1 MKRKIWAFC
10 HTKERN
16 LPREE
21 QGTLGKGDLW
31 TFVAIDAETKL
42 VPSWAI
48 GARDPETAEA
58 FMYDLAERLATRVQ
72 LTTDGHR
79 PYLTAVPAA
88 FGNKVDYA
96 QLVKEYGGP
105 VRRGWIPDGH
115 RHRHRQSPARRL
127 RAPGPR
133 PISTRYVERQNL
145 TMRMGMRRYTRSTNG
160 FSKKVENHAAATALH
175 FMYMNFARPHKSLAD
190 PYPRTPAMAAGV
202 VDHVWTCEEIA
213 ALLG

>member
-1 MKRKIWAFC
+1 
-10 HTKERN
+10 
-16 LPREE
+16 
-21 QGTLGKGDLW
+21 
-31 TFVAIDAETKL
+31 VA
-42 VPSWAI
+42 
-48 GARDPETAEA
+48 PETAAA
-58 FMYDLAERLATRVQ
+58 FTYDLAERLATGVQ

-96 QLVKEYGGP
+96 QLVKEYGVQYGDAGYRTGTAI
-105 VRRGWIPDGH
+105 VTGSHQRVSGHPDPDH
-115 RHRHRQSPARRL
+115 
-127 RAPGPR
+127 
-133 PISTRYVERQNL
+133 ISTRYVERQNL

-202 VDHVWTCEEIA
+202 VDFVWTCEEIA